1 VKMPKV
7 GFDCLPPY
15 KYPAWDRFEA
25 DLAELARLGY
35 DGVELSVSD
44 PARLDIPRLQ
54 RSLDRHGL
62 ALCGIL
68 TGDSYD
74 EEGLCL
80 DSPDAAI
87 RSRAVERLK
96 AHVDWVGPFGAVIV
110 VGRMQGL
117 KSDEPDRATANARL
131 VEGMRQVARYA
142 ETRRVRLMLEAVN
155 RYEVNHNYTA
165 AEVLEVV
172 EVVDSPA
179 FGVMLDTFHINIEEA
194 SLDGPVR
201 LAGSRLGYMH
211 VAESHRGL
219 VGTGHLDLELILRA
233 TVEIG
238 YQGYWVFID
247 FSSASLPVRAA
258 AAMNFVRR
266 VKW

>member
-1 VKMPKV
+1 MPKI

-15 KYPAWDRFEA
+15 KYPAWESFEA

-54 RSLDRHGL
+54 RSLHRYGL

-80 DSPDAAI
+80 NSPDPAMRARAI
-87 RSRAVERLK
+87 DRLK
-96 AHVDWVGPFGAVIV
+96 AHVDWIATFGAVIV
-110 VGRMQGL
+110 VGRLQGL

-131 VEGMRQVARYA
+131 VEGMRQVTRHAEAR
-142 ETRRVRLMLEAVN
+142 EVRLVLEAVN
-155 RYEVNHNYTA
+155 RFEVNHNYTA

-172 EVVDSPA
+172 EAVDSPA
-179 FGVMLDTFHINIEEA
+179 FEVMLDTFHINIEEA
-194 SLDGPVR
+194 SLDAPVR

-211 VAESHRGL
+211 VAENHRGL
-219 VGTGHLDLELILRA
+219 VGTGHLDLERILRA
-233 TVEIG
+233 TLEIG
-238 YQGYWVFID
+238 YHGYWTFVD

-258 AAMNFVRR
+258 AAMNFVRS

>member
-1 VKMPKV
+1 MKTPKV

-15 KYPAWDRFEA
+15 KYPSWEGFEA

-74 EEGLCL
+74 EERLCL
-80 DSPDAAI
+80 VSPDAAV
-87 RSRAVERLK
+87 RSHAVEHLK
-96 AHVDWVGPFGAVIV
+96 AHVNWVGPFEAVIV

-131 VEGMRQVARYA
+131 IEGIRQVASYA
-142 ETRRVRLMLEAVN
+142 ETKGVRLVLEAVN
-155 RYEVNHNYTA
+155 RFEVNHNYTA

-172 EVVDSPA
+172 EAVDSPA
-179 FGVMLDTFHINIEEA
+179 FGVMLDTFHINIEED

-211 VAESHRGL
+211 VAENHRGL
-219 VGTGHLDLELILRA
+219 VGTSHLDLELILR
-233 TVEIG
+233 TTIEVG
-238 YQGYWVFID
+238 YQGYWAFVD
-247 FSSASLPVRAA
+247 FSSASLPTRAA
-258 AAMNFVRR
+258 AAMSFVRR